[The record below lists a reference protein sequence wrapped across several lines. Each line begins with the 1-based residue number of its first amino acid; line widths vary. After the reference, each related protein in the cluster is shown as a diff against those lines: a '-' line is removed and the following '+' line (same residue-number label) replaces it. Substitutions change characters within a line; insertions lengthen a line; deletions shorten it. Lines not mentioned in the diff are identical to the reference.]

1 MKHERIT
8 LPRTVR
14 KYFAEIGSRGGS
26 SGRRDLTRQQ
36 AKVMVAIREANR
48 AAKKKGKPPPK
59 ITRQHRE
66 ILRHH
71 P

>member
-1 MKHERIT
+1 MKRERIT

-14 KYFAEIGSRGGS
+14 EYFAEIGSRGGS

-36 AKVMVAIREANR
+36 AKIMVAIRETNR
-48 AAKKKGKPPPK
+48 AAKKKGKLPPK
-59 ITRQHRE
+59 ISHQHRAILRQH
-66 ILRHH
+66 

>member
-1 MKHERIT
+1 MKRERIT
-8 LPRTVR
+8 LPRTAR
-14 KYFAEIGSRGGS
+14 EYFAEIGSRGGS
-26 SGRRDLTRQQ
+26 SSRRDLTRQQ

-59 ITRQHRE
+59 ISHQHRA
-66 ILRHH
+66 ILQQH